1 MARSDKDGR
10 SGRAE
15 FTMKDVWDF
24 EEELARRHNASP
36 ELREK
41 IKRKI
46 KELEEEVSTGRLRTD
61 LPRPGLF
68 TKKI

>member
-10 SGRAE
+10 SDRAE
-15 FTMKDVWDF
+15 FTMKDVWHF

-46 KELEEEVSTGRLRTD
+46 KELEEEDSTGPSPD
-61 LPRPGLF
+61 RPA
-68 TKKI
+68 